1 MATAM
6 KVPVRDEGA
15 GRASPDAADA
25 VAAGAAGPHPRAEP
39 DQQARKRQHRV
50 GGVDRHGRQASSQA
64 GVGQRSE
71 DQAGQEGD
79 PPAAL
84 ARGRGEQAAEDAADA
99 RDAPVEE

>member
-6 KVPVRDEGA
+6 KVPVATRERGEP
-15 GRASPDAADA
+15 RPMPQTPWPL
-25 VAAGAAGPHPRAEP
+25 VQPGPHPRAEP

-84 ARGRGEQAAEDAADA
+84 ARGRGEQAAEGC
-99 RDAPVEE
+99 R